1 MTSQLSM
8 LAALPLLAAAC
19 YFFFSIYVVVQ
30 KGRKEVSKKHLWLF
44 PAALSLCFLA
54 FSLRAVFNEGVFGFW
69 PEHTRNIWGN
79 QIWFDLLLAVGV
91 GWCFAVPKARAL
103 GMRLWPWWLF
113 ILCTGSIGLLAMVA
127 RIFYLNAR
135 APHSEHTW

>member
-1 MTSQLSM
+1 MTSQLPM

-19 YFFFSIYVVVQ
+19 YLFFSIYVVVQ
-30 KGRKEVSKKHLWLF
+30 KEGKEVSKKHLWLF

-79 QIWFDLLLAVGV
+79 QIWFDLLLAMGV

-127 RIFYLNAR
+127 RIFYLDAR
-135 APHSEHTW
+135 APRSEHV

>member
-1 MTSQLSM
+1 MTSQLPT

-30 KGRKEVSKKHLWLF
+30 QGGKEVSKKHLWLF

-54 FSLRAVFNEGVFGFW
+54 FSLRAVLTEGVFGFW

-127 RIFYLNAR
+127 RIFYLDAR
-135 APHSEHTW
+135 APRSENV